1 MLVDSSPG
9 GRGPRVLI
17 LDYEGHP
24 GEWARRIGSLDPSA
38 AAGVSY
44 LAPVGPLRSVADAI
58 AYEADALDITYVV
71 VDSAVMACG
80 DDPMKPDSARSYGEG
95 VIRLRRPV
103 LTLAHVTN
111 LDDARYPF
119 GSIFWHN
126 LARTTWSLT
135 ADGDAAL
142 LTHRKHNNY
151 AAVARLAVVMTW
163 TDGRLGEVW
172 ERSYIASLG
181 DEIAEVLTVTPDL
194 TLAEIVAELNGA
206 DTRADSRVNRKS
218 VYAALKR
225 GLGPNGR
232 FTCRQADGQ
241 HGGACLHGVCTVTHD
256 VCTECLH
263 GSLVSVCTMSA
274 TKPSP
279 VVSACTPPL

>member
-1 MLVDSSPG
+1 MTWPRRRNGSTAVNLAESDALDWIAAQDRHRDRREATLSMMEAAAGRRLGDPEYRPPLILGERRPDIVPLATIPTDPPPPLLIDRLDPEGHTILYGTGGIGKGALACSWIARLVAEG
-9 GRGPRVLI
+9 HRVLI

-44 LAPVGPLRSVADAI
+44 LAPIGPLRSVADAI

-80 DDPMKPDSARSYGEG
+80 DDPMKPDAARSYGEG
-95 VIRLRRPV
+95 VIRLGRPV
-103 LTLAHVTN
+103 LTLAHVTK

-135 ADGDAAL
+135 ADGEAAL

-163 TDGRLGEVW
+163 ADGRLREVW
-172 ERSYIASLG
+172 ERSYIAS
-181 DEIAEVLTVTPDL
+181 V
-194 TLAEIVAELNGA
+194 
-206 DTRADSRVNRKS
+206 
-218 VYAALKR
+218 
-225 GLGPNGR
+225 GR
-232 FTCRQADGQ
+232 
-241 HGGACLHGVCTVTHD
+241 
-256 VCTECLH
+256 
-263 GSLVSVCTMSA
+263 
-274 TKPSP
+274 
-279 VVSACTPPL
+279 